1 MRRILAA
8 CAGALAMA
16 SAVESVAAADIGSR
30 IYQPLPP
37 RVYPAAPVLL
47 PPWAG
52 FYLGIN
58 GGGAWGGSQWNG
70 VDRFD
75 LWGGLIGGTVGWNWQ
90 AWPRGIVLGVEGDLD
105 WSGVGG
111 STSGL
116 CSGCETRNHWLATVR
131 GRVGWGF
138 DFFLPYFTAG
148 LAAGDIH
155 TTIPGLPGASS
166 TNAGW
171 TLGGG
176 LEYRITPN
184 VSAKAEY
191 LHVDLGDF
199 NCGLNCGL
207 APNGNVSF
215 HANVFRTGLNF
226 RFW

>member
-1 MRRILAA
+1 LATTSA
-8 CAGALAMA
+8 VA
-16 SAVESVAAADIGSR
+16 SAADVIPRPHAVPLAGS
-30 IYQPLPP
+30 
-37 RVYPAAPVLL
+37 PAAFVAPIIG
-47 PPWAG
+47 PWSG

-58 GGGAWGGSQWNG
+58 AGGAWGGSQWNG

-75 LWGGLIGGTVGWNWQ
+75 LWGGLIGGTIGYNWQ
-90 AWPRGIVLGVEGDLD
+90 PQPRGIVLGVEGDLD

-131 GRVGWGF
+131 GRVGIGF
-138 DFFLPYFTAG
+138 DLFLPYFTAG

-226 RFW
+226 RFPYW